1 MYTVRTNSGFTLIE
15 ALLAVSFL
23 ALMATGIM
31 AVQTSGVQ
39 SLAVQADRILLDGQ
53 LRSRMEVLI
62 STDFAALTNG
72 SEVITVRGT
81 TYTITWTVALADL
94 DGDGKPES
102 TARQVTVS
110 VAELPGRSFTTII
123 VNNQGRL
130 GKI

>member
-94 DGDGKPES
+94 DGDSNPES
-102 TARQVTVS
+102 TAKQVTVS